1 VRPKTPAARDWAPP
15 HLASGRVSDPRT
27 SLAEGAH
34 EILGRSLSAREQDLF
49 WKYLTLLIKWQKSQR
64 LVGSADPHW
73 IVRNL
78 FLDSLLFLRVL
89 PSPLRTLLDL
99 GSGAGLPGI
108 PLKIVLDEVE
118 LVLVE
123 SRQKRVS
130 FLSSAVRALGLRGAR
145 IVGRRVEDVAGEL
158 EGRFD
163 AVVMR
168 CAGNPGD
175 VMPMASRLIVR
186 PGGVVVAAGPPT
198 PRPLP
203 IGDWVTVHLSKSR
216 TRRRFAVYRFS

>member
-1 VRPKTPAARDWAPP
+1 MADP
-15 HLASGRVSDPRT
+15 LA

-34 EILGRSLSAREQDLF
+34 GILRRSLTSLELALF
-49 WKYLTLLIKWQKSQR
+49 GKYLKLLSKWQRSQR
-64 LVGSADPHW
+64 LVGSAEPHW
-73 IVRNL
+73 IVDNL
-78 FLDSLLFLRVL
+78 LLDSLLFLEVL

-108 PLKIVLDEVE
+108 PLKIVLGEVE

-130 FLSSAVRALGLRGAR
+130 FLSSVIRELGLEHAR
-145 IVGRRVEDVAGEL
+145 VLARRVEDAMDEL
-158 EGRFD
+158 QGGFD

-168 CAGNPGD
+168 CAGDPGQLL
-175 VMPMASRLIVR
+175 PIAARLLR
-186 PGGVVVAAGPPT
+186 RGGTVAASGPPK

-203 IGDWVTVHLSKSR
+203 VGDWITVVTRRRGGKA
-216 TRRRFAVYRFS
+216 RRFAVYRNS